1 MLFNSFEFLVFFPT
15 VIILYFLLPYR
26 FRWALLLLASYTF
39 YMFWRVDYAIILV
52 ISTLIDYLCSRMMD
66 TYPLEQSSRRKPWL
80 WLSMLS
86 NLGILFTFKYYN
98 FFNTAA
104 RDLAQVLDVPYAA
117 PAFELLLPMG
127 ISFYTFQ
134 TMSYSIDVY
143 YGHIKAERHLGI
155 FALFV
160 TFFPQ
165 LVAGPIERAG
175 NLLDQLKQ
183 KHDFNYQRVTDGL
196 KLMAWGLF
204 KKVVIADRLAVMV
217 NEVYNNPTE
226 YEGIP
231 LIIATVFFAFQIY
244 CDFSGYSDI
253 AIGSAQVMGF
263 KLMENFRRPY
273 FSKSIR
279 EFWGRWHISL
289 STWFRDYL
297 YIPLGGNRV
306 LKWRWY
312 YNIFIVFLVSG
323 FWHGANWTFIVW
335 GALHGFYQIFGF
347 ITADNRNAVI
357 KNSDLTRFPALYKA
371 VQVGTTFALVCFAW
385 IFFRANSITDAWYII
400 THMFSGLTESAKAIL
415 LNINFARHKILYLG
429 QEKEVFF
436 LALVFIAILIII
448 ELAKRGQ
455 SLRFKLAKS
464 PTYFRWALTYALI
477 LIILLFGF
485 YQSNEFI
492 YFQF

>member
-1 MLFNSFEFLVFFPT
+1 MLFNSLEFVFFFPT
-15 VIILYFLLPYR
+15 VVLLYFLFPYR
-26 FRWALLLLASYTF
+26 FRWMVLLIASYTF
-39 YMFWRVDYAIILV
+39 YMFWRVDYAVILV
-52 ISTLIDYLCSRMMD
+52 VSTLIDYLCSRMMD
-66 TYPLEQSSRRKPWL
+66 RYTEDDREKRKPWL
-80 WLSMLS
+80 WLSILS

-104 RDLAQVLDVPYAA
+104 KDLADVLGVGYAA

-143 YGHIKAERHLGI
+143 YGRIKAEKHLGI

-175 NLLDQLKQ
+175 NLLGQLRE
-183 KHDFNYQRVTDGL
+183 KHEVDYQRVASGL
-196 KLMAWGLF
+196 KLMAWGMF

-217 NEVYNNPTE
+217 NQVYNNPTD

-231 LIIATVFFAFQIY
+231 LIVATVFFAFQIY

-253 AIGSAQVMGF
+253 AIGSARVMGF
-263 KLMENFRRPY
+263 RLMENFRRPY
-273 FSKSIR
+273 FARSIK

-306 LKWRWY
+306 IKWRWY

-323 FWHGANWTFIVW
+323 LWHGANWTFITW
-335 GALHGFYQIFGF
+335 GALHGLYQVFGF
-347 ITADNRNAVI
+347 
-357 KNSDLTRFPALYKA
+357 LTEKKRDALAQQLGLDRHRLLYRA
-371 VQVGTTFALVCFAW
+371 IQVGTTFALVCFAW
-385 IFFRANSITDAWYII
+385 IFFRANSVADALHIS
-400 THMFSGLTESAKAIL
+400 THMFTGMSESVTELVTNERGLRRAWAW
-415 LNINFARHKILYLG
+415 LG
-429 QEKEVFF
+429 QNKYIFILGCLTLLVLF
-436 LALVFIAILIII
+436 LLELLSETGRKLSIAQQPALVRTA
-448 ELAKRGQ
+448 AYGVGV
-455 SLRFKLAKS
+455 
-464 PTYFRWALTYALI
+464 ALI
-477 LIILLFGF
+477 LLTGRFVDA
-485 YQSNEFI
+485 EFI

>member
-15 VIILYFLLPYR
+15 VVLLYFLLPHR
-26 FRWALLLLASYTF
+26 FRWVVLLFASYTF

-52 ISTLIDYLCSRMMD
+52 ISTLIDYLCSNMMD
-66 TYPLEQSSRRKPWL
+66 RHSEENRARRKPWL
-80 WLSMLS
+80 WLSLLS

-98 FFNTAA
+98 FFNAAA
-104 RDLAQVLDVPYAA
+104 RDLAQVLDLPYAA

-143 YGHIKAERHLGI
+143 YGRIRAEKHFGI

-175 NLLDQLKQ
+175 NLLSQLRE
-183 KHDFNYQRVTDGL
+183 KHEFNYQRVTDGL

-217 NEVYNNPTE
+217 NQVYNNPTD
-226 YEGIP
+226 YEGVP

-253 AIGSAQVMGF
+253 AIGAAQVMGF
-263 KLMENFRRPY
+263 RLMENFRRPY

-312 YNIFIVFLVSG
+312 YNLFIVFLVSG
-323 FWHGANWTFIVW
+323 LWHGANWTFIVW
-335 GALHGFYQIFGF
+335 GALHGLYQVFGLM
-347 ITADNRNAVI
+347 TAKKRDSLVSLFGLNRNETVYRSI
-357 KNSDLTRFPALYKA
+357 
-371 VQVGTTFALVCFAW
+371 QVGTTFSLVCLAW
-385 IFFRANSITDAWYII
+385 VFFRANTISDAWYIS
-400 THMFSGLTESAKAIL
+400 THMFSNLLESAKAFAIQLVHGSNVMGQVKQEFLLGVLFIL
-415 LNINFARHKILYLG
+415 VMEGVHYLQRQRNVRFHISGFNPILRWGIYSLYLLIFIYFG
-429 QEKEVFF
+429 VFSSS
-436 LALVFIAILIII
+436 A
-448 ELAKRGQ
+448 
-455 SLRFKLAKS
+455 
-464 PTYFRWALTYALI
+464 
-477 LIILLFGF
+477 
-485 YQSNEFI
+485 FI

>member
-15 VIILYFLLPYR
+15 VVLLYFLLPHR
-26 FRWALLLLASYTF
+26 FRWLMLLIASYTF
-39 YMFWRVDYAIILV
+39 YMFWRVDYALLLV
-52 ISTLIDYLCSRMMD
+52 ISTFLDYFCSNMMD
-66 TYPLEQSSRRKPWL
+66 RYEEKEKKKPWL
-80 WLSMLS
+80 WFSLIT
-86 NLGILFTFKYYN
+86 NLGILFLFKYYN

-143 YGHIKAERHLGI
+143 YGRIKAEKHFGI

-175 NLLDQLKQ
+175 NLLSQLRER
-183 KHDFNYQRVTDGL
+183 HEFNYQRATDGL

-217 NEVYNNPTE
+217 NQVYNNPTD

-253 AIGSAQVMGF
+253 AIGAAQVMGF
-263 KLMENFRRPY
+263 RLMENFRRPY

-312 YNIFIVFLVSG
+312 YNLFIVFLVSG
-323 FWHGANWTFIVW
+323 VWHGANWTFIVW
-335 GALHGFYQIFGF
+335 GALHGFYQVFGLM
-347 ITADNRNAVI
+347 TAKKRDMLVQRLGLNRHEGFYRC
-357 KNSDLTRFPALYKA
+357 L
-371 VQVGTTFALVCFAW
+371 QVGTTFSLVCLAW
-385 IFFRANSITDAWYII
+385 VFFRANSISDAWYII
-400 THMFSGLTESAKAIL
+400 NHF
-415 LNINFARHKILYLG
+415 NFNNYQIYKVVRNSVLYLG
-429 QEKEVFF
+429 LPQWKFILTCIGILF
-436 LALVFIAILIII
+436 LLIVEFKTRHKPTPATSLNTYPIIIRWASFYMFLLLILVF
-448 ELAKRGQ
+448 G
-455 SLRFKLAKS
+455 
-464 PTYFRWALTYALI
+464 YFET
-477 LIILLFGF
+477 
-485 YQSNEFI
+485 NVFI